1 MTYPVLITP
10 AAQDN
15 LREAYTFTLLASNE
29 KTAQEKMEA
38 IFEKIFLLEDF
49 PFLGSPYHRDSG
61 REENVRLLVVSSYL
75 IFYSFDEK
83 QISILA
89 VTRQRG

>member
-1 MTYPVLITP
+1 MTFPVLITP
-10 AAQDN
+10 AAEDN

-29 KTAQEKMEA
+29 KTAKEKMEV
-38 IFEKIFLLEDF
+38 IFEKLFLLEDF
-49 PFLGSPYHRDSG
+49 PFLGSPYRRDSIH
-61 REENVRLLVVSSYL
+61 EENVRLLVASSYL

-89 VTRQRG
+89 IARQRG